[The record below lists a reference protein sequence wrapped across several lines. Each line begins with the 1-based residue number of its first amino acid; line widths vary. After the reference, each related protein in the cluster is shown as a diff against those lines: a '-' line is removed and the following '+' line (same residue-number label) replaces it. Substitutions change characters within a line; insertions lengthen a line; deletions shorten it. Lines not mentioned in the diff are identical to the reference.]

1 MNLGDTLTQAALT
14 TGSRFGVTPT
24 GSGGLRLAITL
35 GSGDVQ
41 HFERPGAG
49 GPGDWTATD
58 LEGQGGGFS
67 FQEPV
72 TAEWG
77 RGLDLIANTREQ
89 KG

>member
-1 MNLGDTLTQAALT
+1 MGDTLTHEALT

-35 GSGDVQ
+35 GSGDIQ

-72 TAEWG
+72 SAEWG
-77 RGLDLIANTREQ
+77 RGLGLIANSRGP